1 MENDHQLRLLYLYQ
15 ILLRHTDVDHPLSTK
30 ALLELMESE
39 HQIKLHRTTIPKY
52 IELLNA
58 GGFEVME
65 IRSRE
70 KMYYLGDRLF
80 ELPEVKLLIDAVQ
93 ASKFISAAKSRD
105 LTSKLMRLTSEVDA
119 SKLKSNLVVTDRVKS
134 DNEKSYYIVDAIN
147 EAINGGR
154 RISFYYTEYNAQKE
168 RVLKN
173 NGEPYILSPYTLVW
187 DGDYYY
193 VLGLNHGRDQVNT
206 FRVDR
211 ISSRPEI
218 LEEPAAPAP
227 ADLNLGEYSREVFQM
242 YHTEEPVQVTLLCE
256 NDLMKHL
263 IDQFGLDFPTEAVD
277 DGHFQAKVLVCTSPT
292 FYRWVFGWCGK
303 MKIQGPAFVV
313 EEYHRLAR
321 AALE

>member
-30 ALLELMESE
+30 ALLGLMESE

-80 ELPEVKLLIDAVQ
+80 ELPEIKLLIDAVQ

-105 LTSKLMRLTSEVDA
+105 LTRKLMRLTSEVDA

-154 RISFYYTEYNAQKE
+154 RISFYYTEYNARKE

-277 DGHFQAKVLVCTSPT
+277 DGHFQAEVLVYTSPT

-303 MKIQGPAFVV
+303 MKIQGPASVV